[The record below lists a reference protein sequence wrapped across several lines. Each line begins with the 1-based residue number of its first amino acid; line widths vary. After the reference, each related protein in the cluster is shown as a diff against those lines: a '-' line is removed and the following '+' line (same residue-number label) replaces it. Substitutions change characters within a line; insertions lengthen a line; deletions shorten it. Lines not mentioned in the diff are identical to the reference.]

1 MNEPTDWTTALV
13 ILAAGLIL
21 GIVFFVASKRR
32 KVSGTNKR
40 LELEARRDALVGQLR
55 DLGDDVA
62 GVDVADDERAWLE
75 TETAQVLRALDRYP
89 ASEVTP
95 VAAPPARRSSATS
108 GFVWGMAC
116 TAILGGI
123 VLYGSSFARQRDA
136 APPPMAAESM
146 AAVAMP
152 PVAMPPVMTPPAA
165 SAGVAQPVTIM
176 LSLDPRSTVRS
187 GIVYVMARGA
197 SGGHPIAVKRIEA
210 TAFPMAIA
218 FGADDAMMGQ
228 PLPATM
234 RIEARLDSDGDAG
247 TTDPADLRA
256 FADGVTPGASIELA
270 LAKAD

>member
-32 KVSGTNKR
+32 KVSATNKR

-55 DLGDDVA
+55 DLGDDA
-62 GVDVADDERAWLE
+62 GDGERAWLE
-75 TETAQVLRALDRYP
+75 SETAQVLRALDHYP
-89 ASEVTP
+89 AGEVAP
-95 VAAPPARRSSATS
+95 AAVPAPRNSSATS
-108 GFVWGMAC
+108 GFVWGVAC
-116 TAILGGI
+116 TAVLGGI

-136 APPPMAAESM
+136 APPPVREAAVMPPMAA
-146 AAVAMP
+146 A
-152 PVAMPPVMTPPAA
+152 PPAESGA
-165 SAGVAQPVTIM
+165 VTQPVTIM
-176 LSLDPRSTVRS
+176 LSLDPRTPVQG
-187 GIVYVMARGA
+187 GIVYIMARGA

-218 FGADDAMMGQ
+218 FGADDSMMGQ
-228 PLPATM
+228 PLPESM

-247 TTDPADLRA
+247 TTDPSDLRA

-270 LAKAD
+270 LSKAD